1 MHTGFVGARE
11 WWTVI
16 LTALAGPVG
25 SISLGIGLARWA
37 EATTG
42 GMAVLAGGVVGL
54 WLGAPLAALVVFAIC
69 LVTIARGLLL
79 RRWIALLVMVAT
91 VIVEAI
97 VVLIGLRLTGGM
109 ATPEIGLVV
118 IAVVAMGVLGVGAS
132 LALRSARRLGPL
144 SDGDPAR
151 PIGAESAD

>member
-1 MHTGFVGARE
+1 MGTRG

-25 SISLGIGLARWA
+25 SVGLGFVLARWV

-54 WLGAPLAALVVFAIC
+54 WLGAPLAALIVFAVC
-69 LVTIARGLLL
+69 LVTVARPLRL
-79 RRWIALLVMVAT
+79 RRGIALIVMLAT

-97 VVLIGLRLTGGM
+97 VALLGLSLTGRLGS
-109 ATPEIGLVV
+109 AEIGLVV
-118 IAVVAMGVLGVGAS
+118 ITLVAIVMLGGGAAV
-132 LALRSARRLGPL
+132 ALRTARRP
-144 SDGDPAR
+144 DPA
-151 PIGAESAD
+151 D